1 MGDLRPLHRLR
12 SIKLKLSIVIVAAV
26 LVTLVVNEVG
36 LSLDFKPPVR
46 FGVAALLALV
56 MVQVLARGMTRP
68 LREMEKAAAAMAAG
82 ELDRRVMTSSVDEV
96 GRLAAAFNHMAAE
109 LAELDRE
116 RRDLVANVSHELRT
130 PISSLRAMLENLVDG
145 VTPADPAVL
154 ASMLAQVE
162 RLQRLVSQLLD
173 LARLE
178 SGRSPLHLGSVPVLA
193 VLTDVAEE
201 VALSGTG
208 SAVRVSVAPSDLA
221 LMADRERL
229 HQVVA
234 NLVENAVRYSPPARA
249 GRRRGDEPR
258 RRGRGAGRDRPRS
271 RHPGRGP
278 PPGVRAVPPPRPR
291 PDP

>member
-1 MGDLRPLHRLR
+1 
-12 SIKLKLSIVIVAAV
+12 
-26 LVTLVVNEVG
+26 
-36 LSLDFKPPVR
+36 
-46 FGVAALLALV
+46 
-56 MVQVLARGMTRP
+56 MTRP
-68 LREMEKAAAAMAAG
+68 LRDMEKAAAAMAAG
-82 ELDRRVMTSSVDEV
+82 DLDRRVMTSSVDEV

-201 VALSGTG
+201 VARSGTG

-221 LMADRERL
+221 LVADRERL

-234 NLVENAVRYSPPARA
+234 NLVENAVRYSPAGAPVDVEATSLGDEGVELVVTDRGPGIPAEDRHRVFERFHRLDHARTRDDGGAGLGLAIVRWIVDLHGGTIQADAGPDGARGCRMVVRLPGRTATAPLAARA
-249 GRRRGDEPR
+249 PAPEP
-258 RRGRGAGRDRPRS
+258 
-271 RHPGRGP
+271 
-278 PPGVRAVPPPRPR
+278 AVP
-291 PDP
+291 

>member
-1 MGDLRPLHRLR
+1 M
-12 SIKLKLSIVIVAAV
+12 
-26 LVTLVVNEVG
+26 
-36 LSLDFKPPVR
+36 
-46 FGVAALLALV
+46 
-56 MVQVLARGMTRP
+56 Q
-68 LREMEKAAAAMAAG
+68 
-82 ELDRRVMTSSVDEV
+82 
-96 GRLAAAFNHMAAE
+96 
-109 LAELDRE
+109 

-234 NLVENAVRYSPPARA
+234 NLVENAVRYSPARA
-249 GRRRGDEPR
+249 PVDVEATSLGDEGVELVVTD
-258 RRGRGAGRDRPRS
+258 RGPGIPAEDRHRVFERFHRLDHARTRDDGGAGLGLAIVRWIVDLHGGTIQADAGPDGARGCRMVV
-271 RHPGRGP
+271 RLPGRTTTAP
-278 PPGVRAVPPPRPR
+278 LAARAPAPEPAVP
-291 PDP
+291 